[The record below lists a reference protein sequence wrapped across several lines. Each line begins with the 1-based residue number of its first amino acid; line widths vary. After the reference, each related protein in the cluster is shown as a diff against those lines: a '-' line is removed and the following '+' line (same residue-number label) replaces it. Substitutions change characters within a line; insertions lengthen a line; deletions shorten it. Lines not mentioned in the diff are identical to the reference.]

1 MKRMEAS
8 SEFQRAL
15 MEAQKEEFSGVPQE
29 DELDVSFSPEFEKNM
44 ERLCRGTQRKTW
56 RLVNTTAKRVLI
68 AAILVVL
75 LAMTV
80 VAAVPALREG
90 LIRFFTHDN
99 GVFYSFEFSEEDLAR
114 APETIETVYL
124 PTYIPEGYHLISGP
138 NVDGLLTSVLYQ
150 DENEYYAIR
159 YSQYALWSDGPI
171 ANVDSNIPTMLGID
185 SEGAITETAII
196 NGYEVQAIHYNPEE
210 AANPT
215 IYLWTDHEYLYL
227 IEIQNTTEYGFN
239 EFSRIQASLVG
250 SPYSSFE
257 GSES

>member
-90 LIRFFTHDN
+90 LIRFFTHDS

-124 PTYIPEGYHLISGP
+124 PTYIPEGYSLIGR
-138 NVDGLLTSVLYQ
+138 VDVDRGSVTADYN
-150 DENEYYAIR
+150 DENNSLIG

-171 ANVDSNIPTMLGID
+171 KNLDLDIPTVLGID
-185 SEGAITETAII
+185 SEGAITETIII
-196 NGYEVQAIHYNPEE
+196 NGYEVRAIHYDPEE
-210 AANPT
+210 AKNPT
-215 IYLWTDHEYLYL
+215 IYLWTDHEYLYYL
-227 IEIQNTTEYGFN
+227 SIQNTVEYGID
-239 EFSRIQASLVG
+239 EFEKIQGSLIG
-250 SPYSSFE
+250 RPCSEFE
-257 GSES
+257 ETDS